1 MRVLVT
7 GGAGFIGSEVV
18 RQLVR
23 AQRRVVVVDSL
34 TYAGSMANLAEVAG
48 APHFAFERADI
59 RDAEAVSRI
68 FADHGVRSVIH
79 LAAESHVDRSID
91 HGMLFI
97 QTNVIGTA
105 NLLEAARSAWTE
117 GGDGAAGHRFTHVS
131 TDEVFGDLSE
141 TDPAFTEDSAYRPSS
156 PYSASKAASDHL
168 VTAWGRT
175 YGLPYVITNCS
186 NNYGP
191 WQFPEKLVPLTISR
205 CLEGKPIPVYG
216 NGQQIRDWLH
226 VGDHARGV
234 IIAHDKGRNGESYL
248 LGSRN
253 ELRNL
258 DLVHRICAEMN
269 SLLGRNDLHQL
280 ISFVQDRKGHDL
292 RYAINPAKAETE
304 LGWLPQIGFESGL
317 RSTIEWYVD
326 RYQQGTPQ

>member
-1 MRVLVT
+1 MILVT

-18 RQLVR
+18 RQLVSDGR
-23 AQRRVVVVDSL
+23 PVVVVDNL
-34 TYAGSMANLAEVAG
+34 TYAGSMANLESVAAE
-48 APHFAFERADI
+48 PDFAFVQADI
-59 RDAEAVSRI
+59 RDADAMQRI
-68 FADHGVRSVIH
+68 FAEHGVNQVIH

-91 HGMLFI
+91 NGMPFI

-105 NLLEAARSAWTE
+105 NLLEAARSAWARST
-117 GGDGAAGHRFTHVS
+117 DAKYRFTHVS
-131 TDEVFGDLSE
+131 TDEVYGDL
-141 TDPAFTEDSAYRPSS
+141 TANDPAFSEHSAYRPSS

-175 YGLPYVITNCS
+175 YQLPYVITNCS

-191 WQFPEKLVPLTISR
+191 YQFPEKLVPLTISR

-216 NGQQIRDWLH
+216 NGQQIRDWIH
-226 VGDHARGV
+226 VADHARGV
-234 IIAHDKGRNGESYL
+234 IMAHDKGGNGESYL

-269 SLLGRNDLHQL
+269 LMLGRNDLHQL
-280 ISFVQDRKGHDL
+280 ITFVQDRKGHDL
-292 RYAINPAKAETE
+292 RYAIDPTKAETE
-304 LGWLPQIGFESGL
+304 LGWSPQIGFETGL
-317 RSTIEWYVD
+317 RSTINWYVD
-326 RYQQGTPQ
+326 GRQQGKTS